1 MTIKTTTQKTTP
13 SLHSVSEHTPVS
25 VITTCY
31 GRNHHL
37 YNLLASL
44 THGSI
49 KPDEV
54 IIVNDDADPQ
64 RLAEYDLNIVQIPTT
79 ADKPTNDASNSSAK
93 TGFDIGHNRNLGA
106 AHATH
111 ELLIFLDVDCIV
123 APTFIE
129 QLSTKLQKQPDA
141 LLMGQPRY
149 LTRSLPEEESDKLQ
163 EGMLCVSDLNKLS
176 VYNPYRDN
184 FEESESSPIEIKHT
198 EANQTAVE
206 QTAIKKTE
214 DYGAFWSL
222 CFAMTRQQ
230 FERLGGFDTQY
241 TGYGAEDTDLAFT
254 ARQLNIDFYLTA
266 DVVYHQ
272 QHSVYRPPLNHLD
285 SIVINANR
293 FYDKWQRWPMDGWLS
308 SFTDMGLINWQ
319 AEQSTPITLIRKPSH
334 IEVEQAHCPNAP
346 YV

>member
-1 MTIKTTTQKTTP
+1 MTTQPTIQTP
-13 SLHSVSEHTPVS
+13 SISAHTPVS

-31 GRNHHL
+31 GRNRHL

-49 KPDEV
+49 QPDEV
-54 IIVNDDADPQ
+54 IIVNDDADPE
-64 RLAEYDLNIVQIPTT
+64 RLANFDLNIVQIPTT
-79 ADKPTNDASNSSAK
+79 ADVPTDSDANADADADISAK

-106 AHATH
+106 ARAIHD
-111 ELLIFLDVDCIV
+111 LLIFLDVDCIV

-141 LLMGQPRY
+141 LIMGQPRY
-149 LTRSLPEEESDKLQ
+149 LTRPLLEEESRKLQ
-163 EGMLCVSDLNKLS
+163 SGTLPVADLNQLS
-176 VYNPYRDN
+176 VYNPYRAN
-184 FEESESSPIEIKHT
+184 FDESESTLTST
-198 EANQTAVE
+198 DQTIMK
-206 QTAIKKTE
+206 QTQ

-222 CFAMTRQQ
+222 CFAITRQQ
-230 FERLGGFDTQY
+230 FERIGGFDTQY
-241 TGYGAEDTDLAFT
+241 TGYGAEDTDFSFM
-254 ARQLNIDFYLTA
+254 ARQLNIDFYLSA

-319 AEQSTPITLIRKPSH
+319 AEQSTPITLIRKPSR
-334 IEVEQAHCPNAP
+334 IEVEQTHCPNAP